1 MPKRKD
7 PDQERIRQLEWENDL
22 LQREL
27 YLAKSKMN
35 ETNASDSEESQADLT
50 QDPDIEPPPHK
61 KTKKDLGESPPATSD
76 TTDDTGD
83 KENAGDSEDEEEIA
97 FLGDNPA
104 TTKGSEVKLSPGL
117 CQRLKLWMTT
127 GLTEEEKKTLLD
139 SIPRKGNFSFEAPI
153 LNEEVIIGMTE
164 IAIKR
169 DAFFV
174 NHQTLAGSAL
184 SQVSAV
190 LQAIFNDDT
199 QPVQRD
205 DILEKLSSSVKLL
218 AELIRTLSATR
229 KSFITPGFEKNMR
242 STLEKAI
249 PEQYLFGNKIQE
261 LVIGTEALVKVSKQI
276 KAPPAKKPLQTNN
289 SLNWARASGKKRRDG
304 LHRGTTNNGKPP
316 QSHQLS
322 TSPIRRIDVTTSR
335 SPCSRLQGHRTGH
348 DAKRGGK
355 RYECKTRC

>member
-104 TTKGSEVKLSPGL
+104 TAKGSEVKLSPGL

-199 QPVQRD
+199 QPVQRN
-205 DILEKLSSSVKLL
+205 ILEKLSSSVKLL

-229 KSFITPGFEKNMR
+229 KSFITPGF
-242 STLEKAI
+242 
-249 PEQYLFGNKIQE
+249 
-261 LVIGTEALVKVSKQI
+261 
-276 KAPPAKKPLQTNN
+276 
-289 SLNWARASGKKRRDG
+289 
-304 LHRGTTNNGKPP
+304 
-316 QSHQLS
+316 
-322 TSPIRRIDVTTSR
+322 
-335 SPCSRLQGHRTGH
+335 
-348 DAKRGGK
+348 
-355 RYECKTRC
+355 

>member
-1 MPKRKD
+1 
-7 PDQERIRQLEWENDL
+7 
-22 LQREL
+22 
-27 YLAKSKMN
+27 
-35 ETNASDSEESQADLT
+35 
-50 QDPDIEPPPHK
+50 
-61 KTKKDLGESPPATSD
+61 
-76 TTDDTGD
+76 
-83 KENAGDSEDEEEIA
+83 
-97 FLGDNPA
+97 
-104 TTKGSEVKLSPGL
+104 
-117 CQRLKLWMTT
+117 
-127 GLTEEEKKTLLD
+127 
-139 SIPRKGNFSFEAPI
+139 
-153 LNEEVIIGMTE
+153 MTE

-261 LVIGTEALVKVSKQI
+261 LVTGTEALVKVSKQI

-289 SLNWARASGKKRRDG
+289 SLNWARASGKKEAGRTAQR
-304 LHRGTTNNGKPP
+304 NNQQRQTASK
-316 QSHQLS
+316 SSTS

-348 DAKRGGK
+348 DAKRGGNS
-355 RYECKTRC
+355 RIL